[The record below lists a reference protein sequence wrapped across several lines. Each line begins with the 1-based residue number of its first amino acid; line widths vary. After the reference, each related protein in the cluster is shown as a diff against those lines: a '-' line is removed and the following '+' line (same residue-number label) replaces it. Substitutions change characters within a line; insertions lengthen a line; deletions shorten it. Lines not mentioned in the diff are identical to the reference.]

1 MGRIVGVDYGIKRC
15 GVAATDP
22 FQIIVNPVTT
32 VDTGDLMAFLTD
44 YFSKEKVDKLVVG
57 LSLHKDGTET
67 YVMNHVRDFVDQCR
81 KIWPELVIDFQD
93 ESFSSSQ
100 AKEIALLSGIGKKK
114 RKDKSLLDKISAV
127 IILQRYLK
135 HI

>member
-1 MGRIVGVDYGIKRC
+1 MGRIVGIDYGIKRC

-22 FQIIVNPVTT
+22 FQIIVNPVST
-32 VDTGDLMAFLTD
+32 VNTGDLIAFLTD
-44 YFSKEKVDKLVVG
+44 YFSKETVDKLVIG

-67 YVMNHVRDFVDQCR
+67 YVMDLVHDFVARCR
-81 KIWPELVIDFQD
+81 QTWPELVIDFQD

-100 AKEIALLSGIGKKK
+100 AKEIVLMSGIGKKK
-114 RKDKSLLDKISAV
+114 RQDKSLLDKISAV